1 MHHHMNW
8 VTIIWSMGAGASLTL
23 AFVHLLFW
31 LRQRQAW
38 ASLLFTL
45 LATSAAGLAWCEWSM
60 LHAETTENYGVML
73 SWLHNVGWV
82 TILSLVWVV
91 RLSLRAGLPWLVWS
105 ICVLRTLA
113 MGLNYAFTPNIYF
126 KSITALRRIP
136 FLGET
141 VAVPVGESNPWVALP
156 QFCMVLLAAY
166 TIDASVRA
174 WRRGDR
180 RLALTVGGSVIIFTT
195 LIIVQA
201 NLILWGHVQMPP
213 TIGLFSMALVF
224 AMGIELSLDML
235 RTAELAKALQVTES
249 ELRNSEER
257 LMLAAAAANAGLWK
271 LNQRTGKVLMTPRME
286 AILGLTPK
294 QEFTFQDWID
304 IIYPADQE
312 RMLEAKQA
320 INPRQ
325 ELILEYR
332 IVLPDGQIRW
342 IRSHVRMVEDSV
354 GQSKKLMGVSMD
366 ITEHKLKEDEI
377 TRQRVEL
384 SHIQRVASLGALSGS
399 IAHEINQPLAII
411 LTNAQAAQRLLAQDP
426 ADLAEV
432 RDILDDIVCEDQRA
446 GEVIRRM
453 RNLLKRDEP
462 SFQMVQFNDAV
473 QEVLRLMRREL
484 VDRRIA
490 VSLHLEETLPRIL
503 GDRISLEQ
511 VMLNLISNA
520 CDAMAENQ
528 PKDRRLIISS
538 WREGA
543 KVCMSVSDNGCGL
556 PTDKAFCF
564 DPFFT
569 TKPGGLGMGLPICL
583 TIVEDHGG
591 RLWGEP
597 NTVRGAVF
605 RMELPMAEAVSP
617 VDDASAVSQE
627 LA

>member
-1 MHHHMNW
+1 
-8 VTIIWSMGAGASLTL
+8 MGAGASLTL

-60 LHAETTENYGVML
+60 LHAETTDNYGIML

-91 RLSLRAGLPWLVWS
+91 RLSLRAGLPWLLWS
-105 ICVLRTLA
+105 ICLLRTLA

-126 KSITALRRIP
+126 KSITALHRIT

-141 VAVPVGESNPWVALP
+141 VSIPVGEPNPWVALP
-156 QFCMVLLAAY
+156 QFSMLLLTIYA
-166 TIDASVRA
+166 IDASIRA
-174 WRRGDR
+174 WRRGDQ
-180 RLALTVGGSVIIFTT
+180 RLALTVGGSIILFTT

-201 NLILWGHVQMPP
+201 NLILWERIQIPP
-213 TIGLFSMALVF
+213 TIGLISMALVF

-257 LMLAAAAANAGLWK
+257 LMLAAAAANAGIWK
-271 LNQRTGKVLMTPRME
+271 LNQWTGKVLMTPKME
-286 AILGLTPK
+286 AIFGLTPK

-304 IIYPADQE
+304 IIHPADQE
-312 RMLEAKQA
+312 RMLEAKQT
-320 INPRQ
+320 INPGQ
-325 ELILEYR
+325 ELILEHR
-332 IVLPDGQIRW
+332 IALPDGQVRW

-354 GQSKKLMGVSMD
+354 GQSNKLMGVSMD
-366 ITEHKLKEDEI
+366 ITGHKLKEDEI
-377 TRQRVEL
+377 TRQRLEL

-426 ADLAEV
+426 ADLDEV
-432 RDILDDIVCEDQRA
+432 RDILDDIVREDQRA

-453 RNLLKRDEP
+453 RNMLKRDEP

-503 GDRISLEQ
+503 GDGISLEQ

-528 PKDRRLIISS
+528 PKDRRLALSS

-543 KVCMSVSDNGCGL
+543 KVCISVSDNGCGL
-556 PTDKAFCF
+556 PTYKALCF

-583 TIVEDHGG
+583 TIVEAHGG

-605 RMELPMAEAVSP
+605 HMEFPMAETVSP
-617 VDDASAVSQE
+617 VDDAPAVSQE

>member
-1 MHHHMNW
+1 
-8 VTIIWSMGAGASLTL
+8 MGAGASLTL

-31 LRQRQAW
+31 LRQRHAW
-38 ASLLFTL
+38 VSLLFTFM
-45 LATSAAGLAWCEWSM
+45 AASAAGLAWCEFSM
-60 LHAETTENYGVML
+60 LHAETTANYGEML
-73 SWLHNVGWV
+73 RWLHNIGWV
-82 TILSLVWVV
+82 CILSLVGIV
-91 RLSLRAGLPWLVWS
+91 RLSLRAGRPWLVWS
-105 ICVLRTLA
+105 ICVLRTLSV
-113 MGLNYAFTPNIYF
+113 GLNYVFTPNIYF
-126 KSITALRRIP
+126 RAITELRRIP

-141 VAVPVGESNPWVALP
+141 VAIPVGESNPWVALP
-156 QFCMVLLAAY
+156 QFSMALLAVYA
-166 TIDASVRA
+166 IDASARA

-180 RLALTVGGSVIIFTT
+180 HLALTVGGSIIIFTT
-195 LIIVQA
+195 LIIAQA
-201 NLILWGHVQMPP
+201 NLILWGHVQIPP
-213 TIGLFSMALVF
+213 TIGLISMALVF

-271 LNQRTGKVLMTPRME
+271 LNQRTGKVLMTPKME
-286 AILGLTPK
+286 AIFGLTPK

-304 IIYPADQE
+304 IIHPADQE
-312 RMLEAKQA
+312 RMLETMQA
-320 INPRQ
+320 IIPGQ

-332 IVLPDGQIRW
+332 IALPEGQIRW

-354 GQSKKLMGVSMD
+354 GQSQKLMGVSMD

-377 TRQRVEL
+377 TRQRLEL

-432 RDILDDIVCEDQRA
+432 RDILDDIVREDQRA
-446 GEVIRRM
+446 GAVIRRM

-462 SFQMVQFNDAV
+462 SFQRVQFNDAV

-490 VSLHLEETLPRIL
+490 VSLQLEETLPWIL

-528 PKDRRLIISS
+528 PKDRWLTLSS

-543 KVCMSVSDNGCGL
+543 KVRISLSDNGCGL
-556 PTDKAFCF
+556 PTDKTLCF

-583 TIVEDHGG
+583 TIVEAHGG

-597 NTVRGAVF
+597 NTVRGTVF
-605 RMELPMAEAVSP
+605 HMELPMVETVSP
-617 VDDASAVSQE
+617 VDDAPVASQK

>member
-1 MHHHMNW
+1 MSW
-8 VTIIWSMGAGASLTL
+8 VTIIWAMGAGASLTL

-31 LRQRQAW
+31 LRQRHAW

-45 LATSAAGLAWCEWSM
+45 MAASAAGLAWCEWSM
-60 LHAETTENYGVML
+60 LHAETTENYGIML

-82 TILSLVWVV
+82 TILSLVWIV
-91 RLSLRAGLPWLVWS
+91 RLSLRADRPWLVWS

-113 MGLNYAFTPNIYF
+113 LGLNYISTPNIYF
-126 KSITALRRIP
+126 KSITALRQIP

-141 VAVPVGESNPWVALP
+141 VAVPVGEPNPWVALP
-156 QFCMVLLAAY
+156 QFSMLLLSVY
-166 TIDASVRA
+166 TIDSSVRA

-180 RLALTVGGSVIIFTT
+180 RLALTVGGSIILFTT

-201 NLILWGHVQMPP
+201 NLILWGGVPMPP

-235 RTAELAKALQVTES
+235 RTAELAKALRVTES
-249 ELRNSEER
+249 ELRSSEER
-257 LMLAAAAANAGLWK
+257 LMLAAAAANAGIWK
-271 LNQRTGKVLMTPRME
+271 LNQRTGKVWMSPKME
-286 AILGLTPK
+286 AIFGLTPK
-294 QEFTFQDWID
+294 QEFTSQDWID
-304 IIYPADQE
+304 LIYPADQE
-312 RMLEAKQA
+312 RMLEVKQA
-320 INPRQ
+320 INPNQ
-325 ELILEYR
+325 EMITEYR
-332 IVLPDGQIRW
+332 IVLPDGQVRW
-342 IRSHVRMVEDSV
+342 IRSHVRKVEDPA
-354 GQSKKLMGVSMD
+354 GQSQNLMGVSMD

-377 TRQRVEL
+377 NRQRLEL

-432 RDILDDIVCEDQRA
+432 RDILDDIVCEDRRA

-462 SFQMVQFNDAV
+462 AFRIVQFNDSV

-490 VSLHLEETLPRIL
+490 VSLQLEETLPRIS

-528 PKDRRLIISS
+528 PKDRRLSISS
-538 WREGA
+538 GREGA
-543 KVCMSVSDNGCGL
+543 KVRISVSDNGCGL
-556 PTDKAFCF
+556 PTDKALCF
-564 DPFFT
+564 DAFFT

-583 TIVEDHGG
+583 TIIEAHGG
-591 RLWGEP
+591 RLWGES

-605 RMELPMAEAVSP
+605 HMEFPMAETVSP
-617 VDDASAVSQE
+617 VDDAPAVSQE